1 MSVTKSNYPLKRIF
15 LVGMSMIVMAAL
27 VVNTPGSP
35 ALAAT
40 VQAGAN
46 PHVAPPQSKPY
57 GKTYGEWNKAWWQW
71 ALSIPVPPGN
81 PSAHPLF
88 DPTGEN
94 CAAGQS
100 GHVWF
105 LGGSFASGNVNR
117 RCVVPNGTSL
127 FFPLRNTERDNLAN
141 PYRTEED
148 MRVSAIARMNLV
160 TDLAASLDGRAITG
174 LSDYRISA
182 IEELT
187 GFNFTLP
194 AQNVFTFFGQNAPA
208 GNCQVPA
215 GGTECVPYLAVSDGF
230 YLMLRPLSVG
240 EHTLQ
245 FQGTLAGTPS

>member
-1 MSVTKSNYPLKRIF
+1 
-15 LVGMSMIVMAAL
+15 MIAMVVSLAGNAAAL
-27 VVNTPGSP
+27 P

-40 VQAGAN
+40 DQDRAN

-57 GKTYGEWNKAWWQW
+57 GKSYGEWNKAWWQW
-71 ALSIPVPPGN
+71 ALSIPVPPSN

-88 DPTGEN
+88 DATGEN

-100 GHVWF
+100 GRVWF

-117 RCVVPNGTSL
+117 RCVIPNGTSL

-148 MRVSAIARMNLV
+148 MRTAAIARMNLV
-160 TDLAASLDGRAITG
+160 TNLAASLDGRPITD
-174 LSDYRISA
+174 LTDYRIST

-208 GNCQVPA
+208 GNCRVPP
-215 GGTECVPYLAVSDGF
+215 GSSECVPYLAVSDGY
-230 YLMLRPLSVG
+230 YLMLRPLSIG

-245 FQGTLAGTPS
+245 FQGTLAGNPLNVTYTLVVEH